1 MMTEVT
7 GLARLDEL
15 AQRYGTRPSAI
26 AGVAD
31 PYLAYCVDEA
41 CALASGDWRPPKEP
55 DPPPPEMRMINGMPM
70 MVGIIRR
77 AED

>member
-1 MMTEVT
+1 MTDVA

-15 AQRYGTRPSAI
+15 AQRYGTRPSDI
-26 AGVAD
+26 AHVTD

-41 CALASGDWRPPKEP
+41 CALASGDWKA
-55 DPPPPEMRMINGMPM
+55 PPESEPPAPERRSVGGMSM
-70 MVGIIRR
+70 LMGTITK